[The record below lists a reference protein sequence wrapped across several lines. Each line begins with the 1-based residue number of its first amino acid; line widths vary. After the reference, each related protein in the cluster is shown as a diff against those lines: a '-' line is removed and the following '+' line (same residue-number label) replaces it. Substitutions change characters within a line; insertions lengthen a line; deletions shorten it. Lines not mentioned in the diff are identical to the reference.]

1 MSNSTRAQVITG
13 LDLSSIF
20 NTSSESKLNNGNPH
34 IVSFVKIS
42 IVSNVYCKL
51 EVVSEARMGEY

>member
-1 MSNSTRAQVITG
+1 M
-13 LDLSSIF
+13 SSIF